1 MVDHKLVYQQEG
13 ELYQRLISRED
24 YQGNLL
30 PALEGLVPVQECD
43 FIDLGGGTGRLTF
56 LLAERARSFQAFDL
70 SHHMLVVAA
79 DQLRRSGQE
88 GWGAAVADHR
98 AIPCPDEAADC
109 VISGWSLCYLVVW
122 EDGSWQKEL
131 NTALREIRRIL
142 RQNGRV
148 IILETL
154 GTGTPIPQVPEK
166 LAGYYR
172 YLDQL
177 GFHHSWIRTDYCF
190 QDQDEARELVDFFFG
205 TEMEVKIGPESEPLL
220 PECTGIWWLARSDLP
235 LCV

>member
-30 PALEGLVPVQECD
+30 PALERLVAVRECD
-43 FIDLGGGTGRLTF
+43 FIDLGGGTGRLTS

-70 SHHMLVVAA
+70 SHHMLLVAA
-79 DQLRRSGQE
+79 EQLRSSGLE

-98 AIPCPDEAADC
+98 AIPCPDQTADC

-122 EDGSWQKEL
+122 EDDSWQREL
-131 NTALREIRRIL
+131 NSALREIRRIL
-142 RQNGRV
+142 RQSGKV

-154 GTGTPIPQVPEK
+154 GTGTATPLVPEK
-166 LAGYYR
+166 LARYYR

-177 GFHHSWIRTDYCF
+177 GFHHSWIRTDYRF
-190 QDQDEARELVDFFFG
+190 QDQEEARELVEFFFG
-205 TEMEVKIGPESEPLL
+205 PEILEKIGFESQPILA
-220 PECTGIWWLARSDLP
+220 ECTGIWWLSRPDLP
-235 LCV
+235 LWV